1 MRRTG
6 LKLAAAV
13 AGLLAGPAA
22 ASALTAVTTEQIPLR
37 AGPAGD
43 FPVVDQVPADA
54 RVVVHGCV
62 RAYRWCDVSWRD
74 AHGWARG
81 DDLAYLEDSRRVSI
95 IEYGPRVR
103 LPIVV
108 FSFDG
113 YWDRYYRSRPFYS
126 ERARWRAVW
135 RDNDRG
141 EGSSRR
147 SEREERLK
155 DTRSYRNMD
164 RENDN
169 RTDRRT
175 EGNDRRSEGKERP
188 KDTGSYR
195 SMDREND
202 NRTDKRTEGNDR
214 RSEGKERLK
223 DTRSYR
229 SMDREDNRP
238 NASRGMRDRSSQNT
252 NGGERRRPETNA
264 QERSS
269 AGPSGSGN
277 RGRDRGPGG
286 PGGGE
291 KVPNGAGDGMR
302 GR

>member
-1 MRRTG
+1 MEIRMRRTG

-13 AGLLAGPAA
+13 AGLLAGSAA
-22 ASALTAVTTEQIPLR
+22 ASALTAVTTEPLPLR

-54 RVVVHGCV
+54 RVIVHGCV
-62 RAYRWCDVSWRD
+62 QAYRWCDISWRD

-81 DDLAYLEDSRRVSI
+81 DELAYLEGSRRVSI
-95 IEYGPRVR
+95 IEYGPRAR
-103 LPIVV
+103 LPIVA
-108 FSFDG
+108 FSVDR

-126 ERARWRAVW
+126 ERARWRTVW
-135 RDNDRG
+135 RENDRA
-141 EGSSRR
+141 EGLSRR
-147 SEREERLK
+147 GEREERLK

-164 RENDN
+164 RENDK

-175 EGNDRRSEGKERP
+175 EGNDRR
-188 KDTGSYR
+188 T
-195 SMDREND
+195 DR
-202 NRTDKRTEGNDR
+202 RTEGTDR
-214 RSEGKERLK
+214 PTEGKERLK

-238 NASRGMRDRSSQNT
+238 NTSRGMRDRSSQNNT
-252 NGGERRRPETNA
+252 TGGERGRPETNA

-269 AGPSGSGN
+269 GSPSGSGN
-277 RGRDRGPGG
+277 RGRDKAPGG

-291 KVPNGAGDGMR
+291 KAPSGAGDGMK

>member
-6 LKLAAAV
+6 LKLVAAV
-13 AGLLAGPAA
+13 AGLLAVPAA
-22 ASALTAVTTEQIPLR
+22 ASALTAVTTEPLPLR

-54 RVVVHGCV
+54 HVIVHGCV
-62 RAYRWCDVSWRD
+62 GAYRWCDVSWRD

-81 DDLAYLEDSRRVSI
+81 DELAYLEGSRRVSI
-95 IEYGPRVR
+95 IEYGPRAR
-103 LPIVV
+103 LPIVA
-108 FSFDG
+108 FSVDR

-126 ERARWRAVW
+126 ERARWRTVW
-135 RDNDRG
+135 RENDRG

-147 SEREERLK
+147 GEREERLK

-164 RENDN
+164 RENDK

-175 EGNDRRSEGKERP
+175 EGNDRR
-188 KDTGSYR
+188 T
-195 SMDREND
+195 DR
-202 NRTDKRTEGNDR
+202 RTEGTDMR
-214 RSEGKERLK
+214 TEGKERLK

-238 NASRGMRDRSSQNT
+238 NTSRGMRDRSGQNT
-252 NGGERRRPETNA
+252 TGSERGRTETNA
-264 QERSS
+264 QERS
-269 AGPSGSGN
+269 SGSGN
-277 RGRDRGPGG
+277 RGRDRSPGG

-291 KVPNGAGDGMR
+291 KAPSGAGDGMK

>member
-1 MRRTG
+1 MEVRMRRTG

-22 ASALTAVTTEQIPLR
+22 ASALTAVTTEPLPLR

-54 RVVVHGCV
+54 RVIVHGCV

-81 DDLAYLEDSRRVSI
+81 DELAYLEGSRRLSI
-95 IEYGPRVR
+95 IEYGPRAH
-103 LPIVV
+103 LPIVA
-108 FSFDG
+108 FSVDR

-126 ERARWRAVW
+126 ERERWRTVW
-135 RDNDRG
+135 RENDRR
-141 EGSSRR
+141 EGSSGR

-164 RENDN
+164 RENDK

-175 EGNDRRSEGKERP
+175 EGNDRR
-188 KDTGSYR
+188 T
-195 SMDREND
+195 DR
-202 NRTDKRTEGNDR
+202 RTEGTDMR
-214 RSEGKERLK
+214 TEGKERLK

-238 NASRGMRDRSSQNT
+238 NTSRGMRDRSSQNT
-252 NGGERRRPETNA
+252 TGGERGRPETNA

-269 AGPSGSGN
+269 GSGN
-277 RGRDRGPGG
+277 RGRDRSPGG

-291 KVPNGAGDGMR
+291 KAPSGAGDGMR

>member
-1 MRRTG
+1 MEIRMRRTG

-22 ASALTAVTTEQIPLR
+22 ASALTAVTTEPLPLR

-62 RAYRWCDVSWRD
+62 SAYRWCDVSWRD

-81 DDLAYLEDSRRVSI
+81 DELAYLEDSRRVSI

-103 LPIVV
+103 LPIVA
-108 FSFDG
+108 FSVDR
-113 YWDRYYRSRPFYS
+113 YWDRHYRSRPFYS

-135 RDNDRG
+135 RENDRG

-164 RENDN
+164 RDNDN

-175 EGNDRRSEGKERP
+175 EGNDRRTDRRSEGTDR
-188 KDTGSYR
+188 R
-195 SMDREND
+195 SEGTDR
-202 NRTDKRTEGNDR
+202 RSEGTDR
-214 RSEGKERLK
+214 RSEGKEQLR

-252 NGGERRRPETNA
+252 TGGERRRPETNT

-269 AGPSGSGN
+269 GGPSGSGN
-277 RGRDRGPGG
+277 RGRDRGAGG

-291 KVPNGAGDGMR
+291 KVPSGAGDGMK

>member
-1 MRRTG
+1 MEVRMRRTG

-22 ASALTAVTTEQIPLR
+22 ASALTAVTTEPLPLR

-54 RVVVHGCV
+54 HVIVHGCV
-62 RAYRWCDVSWRD
+62 GAYRWCDVSWRD

-81 DDLAYLEDSRRVSI
+81 DELAYLEGSRRVSI
-95 IEYGPRVR
+95 IEYGPRAR
-103 LPIVV
+103 LPIVA
-108 FSFDG
+108 FSVDR

-126 ERARWRAVW
+126 ERARWRTVW
-135 RDNDRG
+135 RENDRG

-147 SEREERLK
+147 GEREERLK

-164 RENDN
+164 RENDK

-175 EGNDRRSEGKERP
+175 EGNDRR
-188 KDTGSYR
+188 T
-195 SMDREND
+195 DR
-202 NRTDKRTEGNDR
+202 RTEGTDMR
-214 RSEGKERLK
+214 TEGKERLK

-238 NASRGMRDRSSQNT
+238 NTSRGMRDRSGQNT
-252 NGGERRRPETNA
+252 TGSERGRTETNA
-264 QERSS
+264 QERS
-269 AGPSGSGN
+269 SGSGN
-277 RGRDRGPGG
+277 RGRDRSPGG

-291 KVPNGAGDGMR
+291 KAPSGAGDGMK

>member
-22 ASALTAVTTEQIPLR
+22 ASALTAVTIEPLPLR

-81 DDLAYLEDSRRVSI
+81 DELAYLEDSRRVSI

-103 LPIVV
+103 LPIVA
-108 FSFDG
+108 FSVDR

-135 RDNDRG
+135 RENDRG

-164 RENDN
+164 RDNDN

-175 EGNDRRSEGKERP
+175 EGNDRRTDSRSEG
-188 KDTGSYR
+188 T
-195 SMDREND
+195 
-202 NRTDKRTEGNDR
+202 DR
-214 RSEGKERLK
+214 RSEGKEQLK

-238 NASRGMRDRSSQNT
+238 NSSRGMRDRSSQNT
-252 NGGERRRPETNA
+252 TGGERRRPETNA
-264 QERSS
+264 QERSNG
-269 AGPSGSGN
+269 GPSGSGN
-277 RGRDRGPGG
+277 RGRDRGAGG

-291 KVPNGAGDGMR
+291 KVPSGAGDGMK

>member
-6 LKLAAAV
+6 LKLVAAV
-13 AGLLAGPAA
+13 AGLLAVPAA
-22 ASALTAVTTEQIPLR
+22 ASALTAVTTEPLPLR

-54 RVVVHGCV
+54 RVIVHGCV
-62 RAYRWCDVSWRD
+62 GAYRWCDVSWRD

-81 DDLAYLEDSRRVSI
+81 DELAYLEGSRRVSI
-95 IEYGPRVR
+95 IEYGPRAR
-103 LPIVV
+103 LPIVA
-108 FSFDG
+108 FSVDR

-126 ERARWRAVW
+126 ERERWRTVW
-135 RDNDRG
+135 RENDRG

-147 SEREERLK
+147 GEREERLK

-164 RENDN
+164 REND
-169 RTDRRT
+169 
-175 EGNDRRSEGKERP
+175 K
-188 KDTGSYR
+188 
-195 SMDREND
+195 
-202 NRTDKRTEGNDR
+202 RTDKRTEGNDR
-214 RSEGKERLK
+214 RTDRRTEGTDMRTEGKERLK

-238 NASRGMRDRSSQNT
+238 NTSRGMRDRSSQNT
-252 NGGERRRPETNA
+252 TGGERGRTETNA
-264 QERSS
+264 QERS
-269 AGPSGSGN
+269 SGSGN
-277 RGRDRGPGG
+277 RGRDRSLGG

-291 KVPNGAGDGMR
+291 KAPSGAGDGMK

>member
-6 LKLAAAV
+6 LKLVAAV
-13 AGLLAGPAA
+13 AGLLAVPAA
-22 ASALTAVTTEQIPLR
+22 ASALTAVTTEPLPLR

-54 RVVVHGCV
+54 RVIVHGCV
-62 RAYRWCDVSWRD
+62 GAYRWCDVSWRD

-81 DDLAYLEDSRRVSI
+81 DELAYLEGSRRVSI
-95 IEYGPRVR
+95 IEYGPRAR
-103 LPIVV
+103 LPIVA
-108 FSFDG
+108 FSVDR
-113 YWDRYYRSRPFYS
+113 YWDRYYRSQPFYS
-126 ERARWRAVW
+126 ERKRWRTVW
-135 RDNDRG
+135 RENDRG

-147 SEREERLK
+147 GEREERLK

-164 RENDN
+164 RENDK

-175 EGNDRRSEGKERP
+175 EGTD
-188 KDTGSYR
+188 
-195 SMDREND
+195 M
-202 NRTDKRTEGNDR
+202 RT
-214 RSEGKERLK
+214 EGKERLK

-238 NASRGMRDRSSQNT
+238 NTSRGMRDRSSQNT
-252 NGGERRRPETNA
+252 TGSERGRTETNA
-264 QERSS
+264 QERS
-269 AGPSGSGN
+269 SGSGN
-277 RGRDRGPGG
+277 RGRDRSPGG

-291 KVPNGAGDGMR
+291 KAPSGAGDGMK

>member
-1 MRRTG
+1 MEVRMRRTG

-22 ASALTAVTTEQIPLR
+22 ASALTAVTTEPLPLR

-54 RVVVHGCV
+54 HVIVHGCV
-62 RAYRWCDVSWRD
+62 GAYRWCDVSWRD

-81 DDLAYLEDSRRVSI
+81 DELAYLEGSRRVSI
-95 IEYGPRVR
+95 IEYGPRAR
-103 LPIVV
+103 LPIVA
-108 FSFDG
+108 FSVDR

-126 ERARWRAVW
+126 ERARWRTVW
-135 RDNDRG
+135 RENDRG

-147 SEREERLK
+147 GEREERLK

-164 RENDN
+164 RENDKRTDRRIEGTDRRTESKERLKDTRSYRN
-169 RTDRRT
+169 MERENDKRTDRRT
-175 EGNDRRSEGKERP
+175 EGTDRRTEGKEQ
-188 KDTGSYR
+188 
-195 SMDREND
+195 
-202 NRTDKRTEGNDR
+202 
-214 RSEGKERLK
+214 LK

-229 SMDREDNRP
+229 SMDR
-238 NASRGMRDRSSQNT
+238 G
-252 NGGERRRPETNA
+252 RPETNA

-269 AGPSGSGN
+269 GSPSGSGN
-277 RGRDRGPGG
+277 RGRDRAPGG

-291 KVPNGAGDGMR
+291 KAPSGAGDGMK

>member
-1 MRRTG
+1 MEIRMRRTG
-6 LKLAAAV
+6 LKLVAAV
-13 AGLLAGPAA
+13 AGLLAVPAA
-22 ASALTAVTTEQIPLR
+22 ASALTAVTTEPLPLR

-54 RVVVHGCV
+54 RVIVHGCV
-62 RAYRWCDVSWRD
+62 GAYRWCDVSWRD

-81 DDLAYLEDSRRVSI
+81 DELAYLEGSRRVSI
-95 IEYGPRVR
+95 IEYGPRAR
-103 LPIVV
+103 LPIVA
-108 FSFDG
+108 FSVDR

-126 ERARWRAVW
+126 ERARWRTVW
-135 RDNDRG
+135 RENDRG

-147 SEREERLK
+147 GEREERLK

-164 RENDN
+164 RENDK

-175 EGNDRRSEGKERP
+175 EGNDRS
-188 KDTGSYR
+188 T
-195 SMDREND
+195 DR
-202 NRTDKRTEGNDR
+202 RTEGTDMR
-214 RSEGKERLK
+214 TEGKERLK

-238 NASRGMRDRSSQNT
+238 NTSRGMRDRSGQNT
-252 NGGERRRPETNA
+252 TGSERGRTETNA
-264 QERSS
+264 QERS
-269 AGPSGSGN
+269 SGSGN
-277 RGRDRGPGG
+277 RGRDRSPGG

-291 KVPNGAGDGMR
+291 KAPSGAGDGMK

>member
-13 AGLLAGPAA
+13 AGLLAGPAV
-22 ASALTAVTTEQIPLR
+22 ASALTAVTTEPLPLR

-62 RAYRWCDVSWRD
+62 RAYRWCDISWRD

-81 DDLAYLEDSRRVSI
+81 DELAYLEDSRRVSI
-95 IEYGPRVR
+95 IEYGPRAR
-103 LPIVV
+103 LPIVA
-108 FSFDG
+108 FSVDG

-135 RDNDRG
+135 RENDRG

-169 RTDRRT
+169 RIDR
-175 EGNDRRSEGKERP
+175 
-188 KDTGSYR
+188 
-195 SMDREND
+195 
-202 NRTDKRTEGNDR
+202 RTEGNDR

-252 NGGERRRPETNA
+252 TGGERRRPETDA

-269 AGPSGSGN
+269 GGQSGSGN

-291 KVPNGAGDGMR
+291 KVPNGAGDGMK